1 MKYLAVPKPLLIK
14 LLFAFMIVALA
25 IAFACRSDSEEDTVM
40 NTGDLECPDL
50 VDAPDIG
57 GQALGPPP
65 ALPNIFTGT
74 VYVDGDPA
82 PEGELLYIKLAASRS
97 KAVKILE
104 NGKFRDIIH
113 GPVSALDQGVQ
124 FVFCLGDPEGRSVKS
139 AETFE
144 FDGNEP
150 FKESDVELNFP
161 MLPSELK

>member
-1 MKYLAVPKPLLIK
+1 MKYLAVPQPLLIK
-14 LLFAFMIVALA
+14 LLFAFMVVALA
-25 IAFACRSDSEEDTVM
+25 TVFACTS
-40 NTGDLECPDL
+40 NTEDLECPDL

-74 VYVDGDPA
+74 AYVNDEPA

-97 KAVKILE
+97 KAVKILQ
-104 NGKFRDIIH
+104 NGRFRDIIH
-113 GPVSALDQGVQ
+113 GPVSELDQGVD
-124 FVFCLGDPEGRSVKS
+124 FVFCLGDPEGKSVKS
-139 AETFE
+139 DETFE

-161 MLPSELK
+161 MLPGELN

>member
-1 MKYLAVPKPLLIK
+1 MKYLAVPKTLLIK
-14 LLFAFMIVALA
+14 LLFAFMVVALA
-25 IAFACRSDSEEDTVM
+25 AGFACRS
-40 NTGDLECPDL
+40 NTEDLECPDL

-74 VYVDGDPA
+74 AYVNDEPVPA
-82 PEGELLYIKLAASRS
+82 GESLYIKLAASRS
-97 KAVKILE
+97 KAVKILQ
-104 NGKFRDIIH
+104 NGRFRDIIH
-113 GPVSALDQGVQ
+113 GPVSELDQGVS

-139 AETFE
+139 DETFE